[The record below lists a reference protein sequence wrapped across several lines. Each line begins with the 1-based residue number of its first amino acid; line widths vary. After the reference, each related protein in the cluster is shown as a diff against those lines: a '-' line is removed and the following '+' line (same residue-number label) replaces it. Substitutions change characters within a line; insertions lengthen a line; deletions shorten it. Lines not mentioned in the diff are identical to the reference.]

1 MTSSPPGTP
10 SPRASDPRQDDPLRS
25 PSERRALGRGAA
37 ETARREAQAQA
48 EALAEPAAVAAGEW
62 PTRRMS
68 SRAKPRGRL

>member
-1 MTSSPPGTP
+1 MTSSPLEPP
-10 SPRASDPRQDDPLRS
+10 HRLSEPRLDDPLRS

-62 PTRRMS
+62 PTRRMG